1 MELAELVS
9 DRDFR
14 QRVRQV
20 VDYGRPRDAD
30 ERLRN
35 QGNWVTEN
43 AVSAA
48 LRGCPPDSAEAAQV
62 VNRILEYPGGSLRRE
77 ELLAG
82 LELVTDRRIDRYAE
96 LTAIINGWPP
106 FPSYTRAMEWLIAA
120 LRAHE

>member
-35 QGNWVTEN
+35 QGDWVTEN
-43 AVSAA
+43 AVAA
-48 LRGCPPDSAEAAQV
+48 VLRGCPPYSAEAAQV
-62 VNRILEYPGGSLRRE
+62 VNRIWSTPGGSLRRE

-82 LELVTDRRIDRYAE
+82 LELVAERRMDRYAGWE
-96 LTAIINGWPP
+96 LPA
-106 FPSYTRAMEWLIAA
+106 R
-120 LRAHE
+120 LRAAGSGT